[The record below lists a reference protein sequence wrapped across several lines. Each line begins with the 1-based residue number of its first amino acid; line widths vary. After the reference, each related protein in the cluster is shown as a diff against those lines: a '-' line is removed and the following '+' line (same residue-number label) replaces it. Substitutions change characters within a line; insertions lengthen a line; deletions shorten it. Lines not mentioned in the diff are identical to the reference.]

1 MSQQERF
8 FEEFQTYLSGAVE
21 SPNLLLITGDFNI
34 HVNDDNN
41 PDHIRLRDLF
51 SMYDLVQHVHVPT
64 HKSGNTLDLIV
75 TRANDELLLSNPV
88 ADYMISDHMFVCT
101 DVNIP
106 RPPLMESNITFRKLG
121 NIDHD
126 DFSADLKRVVNSLM
140 CMDDVNQL
148 AIDYNIQ
155 LRHVLDTH
163 APIRTKTIV
172 ARPCVPWFDH
182 ELKALKANRRKAEHR
197 YRCCKTQE
205 SLMKF
210 HEARNMYVN
219 SLNTKRTYH
228 LSHLVSEARG
238 NTKNLFTLVNSL
250 CDKMK
255 SNPLPT
261 HDSIESL
268 TNVFAFLETKLMPSA
283 TILVTLKILMHLL
296 W

>member
-1 MSQQERF
+1 
-8 FEEFQTYLSGAVE
+8 
-21 SPNLLLITGDFNI
+21 
-34 HVNDDNN
+34 
-41 PDHIRLRDLF
+41 
-51 SMYDLVQHVHVPT
+51 
-64 HKSGNTLDLIV
+64 
-75 TRANDELLLSNPV
+75 
-88 ADYMISDHMFVCT
+88 
-101 DVNIP
+101 
-106 RPPLMESNITFRKLG
+106 
-121 NIDHD
+121 
-126 DFSADLKRVVNSLM
+126 
-140 CMDDVNQL
+140 MDDVNQL
-148 AIDYNIQ
+148 ATDYNIQ

-210 HEARNMYVN
+210 HEARNIYVN
-219 SLNTKRTYH
+219 SLNIKRTYH

-268 TNVFAFLETKLMPSA
+268 ANVFAFFFRDKIDAISNDIGDSEDPNVPSMVGDA
-283 TILVTLKILMHLL
+283 AYLDAFNLVTEDEVRRMVTKSKTTSSAHDPIPTKIIKEYIEDLLPLITHIISCSLVSGTFPDEWKMALVVPLLKKRGLDPVPNNYRPVSNLQFISKLTEKAVIK
-296 W
+296 